1 MPGDTPLKI
10 GDEVTFT
17 LDPNN
22 LPGLPPDVKARHDAM
37 TDEEIAAA
45 AESDPDNPPL
55 TDEQLDRIAL
65 ARRVRAVRER

>member
-10 GDEVTFT
+10 GDEVKFT
-17 LDPNN
+17 PDPNVP
-22 LPGLPPDVKARHDAM
+22 PGLPPDVKARHDAM

-45 AESDPDNPPL
+45 AKADPDNPPL